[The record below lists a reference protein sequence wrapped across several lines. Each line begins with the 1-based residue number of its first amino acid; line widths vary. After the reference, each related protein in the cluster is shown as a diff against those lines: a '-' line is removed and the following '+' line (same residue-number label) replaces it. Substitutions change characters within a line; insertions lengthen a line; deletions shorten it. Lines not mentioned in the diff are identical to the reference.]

1 MRRLPVYFLLDC
13 SESMIGPAVS
23 AVQLGVEKLIGELRR
38 DPQAL
43 ETAHIS
49 LITFDSDARQI
60 LPLTELT
67 DVQVP
72 RLRVGPGTS
81 LGAGLQM
88 LRQCVERECRRTT
101 AQQKGDFRPIAF
113 LLTDGQPTDH
123 WQSAAQALRDSSGTR
138 LANLYA
144 IGCGEDVD
152 YDLLGQ
158 VSDIVFRLDEMT
170 PDRMSK
176 LFVWLSASVQS
187 ASIAA
192 GSGNLGDTL
201 DLTKLPK
208 EVTKVEP
215 GEYSRP
221 SGPPRQVF
229 VAAKCSKTAQGYIMR
244 FALDPARGCY
254 TPTASHALD
263 EEHGP
268 GGLSLPPL
276 SASQLD
282 GVPPCCYCENPGAG
296 ACGCGGVMCLPLP
309 VPKSATC
316 PSCKQRIMLNP
327 EPSTDFDVRQSG
339 G

>member
-13 SESMIGPAVS
+13 SESMIGPAVN
-23 AVQLGVEKLIGELRR
+23 AVQSGVEMLIGELRR

-49 LITFDSDARQI
+49 LITFDRDARQI
-60 LPLTELT
+60 MPLTELT
-67 DVQVP
+67 EVQVP
-72 RLRVGPGTS
+72 KLRVGPGTS
-81 LGAGLQM
+81 LGAGLKK
-88 LRQCVERECRRTT
+88 LRECVQRECRRTT
-101 AQQKGDFRPIAF
+101 SEQKGDFRPIAF
-113 LLTDGQPTDH
+113 LLTDGQPTDE
-123 WQSAAQALRDSSGTR
+123 WESAAQALRDSGGMR

-144 IGCGEDVD
+144 IGCGDDVD
-152 YDLLGQ
+152 FDLLGR

-170 PDRMSK
+170 PDKMSK

-192 GSGNLGDTL
+192 GSGNLADTL

-221 SGPPRQVF
+221 SGPPRQIF

-244 FALDPARGCY
+244 YAFDPARECY
-254 TPTASHALD
+254 APTASHALD

-282 GVPPCCYCENPGAG
+282 GVPPCCHCESPLAG
-296 ACGCGGVMCLPLP
+296 ACGCGGVMCLPFP
-309 VPKSATC
+309 VPESVTC
-316 PSCKQRIMLNP
+316 PSCKQRITLDP
-327 EPSTDFDVRQSG
+327 GSSGDFDVRQSQG
-339 G
+339 